1 MRSVSDPAMATGNAP
16 TQRITILIVDDFDDS
31 RQLYADF
38 LTSCGFDV
46 LEAADG
52 VGAIAKAL
60 EHRPSVVVMD
70 LSLPVLDGR
79 EATRRLKS
87 DPRTGH
93 IPIIAL
99 TGHTPTSSGPHKAL
113 ETGFDRFLAKPCL
126 PDDLLATVNEI
137 LAHAT

>member
-1 MRSVSDPAMATGNAP
+1 MATGNAP
-16 TQRITILIVDDFDDS
+16 TPRITILLVDDFDDS
-31 RQLYADF
+31 RQMYAEF
-38 LTSCGFDV
+38 LTSSGFDV

-79 EATRRLKS
+79 EATRRLKA
-87 DPRTGH
+87 DPRTSH

-99 TGHTPTSSGPHKAL
+99 TGYTLTIGSHGAL
-113 ETGFDRFLAKPCL
+113 ETGCDRLLTKPCL

-137 LAHAT
+137 LARAT

>member
-1 MRSVSDPAMATGNAP
+1 MATGNAP
-16 TQRITILIVDDFDDS
+16 TPRITILLVDDFDDS
-31 RQLYADF
+31 RQMYAEF
-38 LTSCGFDV
+38 LTSSGFDV

-70 LSLPVLDGR
+70 LSLPILDGR
-79 EATRRLKS
+79 EATRRLKG

-99 TGHTPTSSGPHKAL
+99 SGHTLTSGPHSAL
-113 ETGFDRFLAKPCL
+113 ETGCDRFLAKPCL